1 MDSSQEQRFSEP
13 SKRTCYGPTVLHALR
28 LHAMLLHASA
38 LTATCFS
45 HVAISLLFEASRMS
59 LPNKCANALLS
70 GLFVIH
76 CKQCCYHVAG
86 SLMTLCVRS
95 VAEHGWVLRSK
106 HCALGMAPKAA
117 GGHCQ
122 LLVDALL
129 LASMLCG
136 DTCIMMPIERSTQS
150 GLLIPCH

>member
-1 MDSSQEQRFSEP
+1 MDSSQEQRLSEP
-13 SKRTCYGPTVLHALR
+13 SKRTCYGPTVLHALQ

-38 LTATCFS
+38 LAATCFS
-45 HVAISLLFEASRMS
+45 HVAISLLFEASQMS

-95 VAEHGWVLRSK
+95 VAEHGWVLHSK
-106 HCALGMAPKAA
+106 HCAA

-129 LASMLCG
+129 LAFMLCG
-136 DTCIMMPIERSTQS
+136 DTCIMMPIERVLERSTQS